1 MQRQWGFIWESKLM
15 IAQKLGKEEEAILD
29 WAIGETK
36 DGNGLDNLCF
46 DKYGNELDNWKIGET
61 KVSSNWGK

>member
-1 MQRQWGFIWESKLM
+1 M
-15 IAQKLGKEEEAILD
+15 IALEEKLGKVGEAILDWMTTD

-36 DGNGLDNLCF
+36 DDNQLHNLRREIQGWCI

-61 KVSSNWGK
+61 KVSSN

>member
-1 MQRQWGFIWESKLM
+1 M
-15 IAQKLGKEEEAILD
+15 IALEEKLGKVGEAILDWMTTD

-46 DKYGNELDNWKIGET
+46 DKYELDNWKIGET
-61 KVSSNWGK
+61 KVSSN